1 MSPPEAA
8 GTIWSQGG
16 GTAPGPGVSPLP
28 HQAQTECS
36 RGECT
41 PCWQADGDPK
51 TQGGF
56 WLHLVEALALGEKEK
71 IGKVPCIPSVPG
83 SCLLLTA
90 SPPCWPWDDKGG
102 EDQKGEGSCGSY
114 PMHPLCYFFMFHEK
128 QTAANFVNWRTHMSS
143 ESTTQVFPTAIC
155 SDSMKFCYNLFL
167 LIFIYLCTTINSSCK
182 RLKQLGCSTSQ
193 LLTGKTWI
201 LWVTSVYRQVFLIMD
216 NAKKA

>member
-1 MSPPEAA
+1 MSPPEAV

-51 TQGGF
+51 TQDGF

-102 EDQKGEGSCGSY
+102 EDQKGERSCDSY
-114 PMHPLCYFFMFHEK
+114 PMPPSLLFLYVSWKTNCSQLCELKDPHELWK
-128 QTAANFVNWRTHMSS
+128 YNSS
-143 ESTTQVFPTAIC
+143 LSY
-155 SDSMKFCYNLFL
+155 SNLFWLYEVL
-167 LIFIYLCTTINSSCK
+167 LQSIFIDFYLFVYYN
-182 RLKQLGCSTSQ
+182 KQQ
-193 LLTGKTWI
+193 LQKTKTAG
-201 LWVTSVYRQVFLIMD
+201 V
-216 NAKKA
+216 